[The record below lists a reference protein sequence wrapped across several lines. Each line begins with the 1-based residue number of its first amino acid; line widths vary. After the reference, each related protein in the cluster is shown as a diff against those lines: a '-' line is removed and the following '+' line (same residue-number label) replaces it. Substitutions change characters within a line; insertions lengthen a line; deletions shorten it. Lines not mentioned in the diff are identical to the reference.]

1 MLLTLTLNLSA
12 LKLFSNMKMLFAGLL
27 LLIYNSFFSQTTLNE
42 VKKENLYPFLLS
54 VPPDSIDAK
63 GPSPL
68 LVFLHG
74 RSLSGQDLNLVKKYG
89 VLHEMEKKGRF
100 VPGYVIGPQVKKG
113 ESWDPDKLLDL
124 VHFMIRNYNVDSN
137 RVYVAGMSLGG
148 YGTLNFAGKY
158 PEKIAAAV
166 ALCGGGDVRDACRL
180 ATIPLWIEHG
190 QKDEA
195 VPVSESIKVAE
206 AIKNCGDSS
215 KLKFIIDPEANHGA
229 LEKIFRTDEFY
240 TWLFSFSKS
249 KLD

>member
-1 MLLTLTLNLSA
+1 MKTVTTLT
-12 LKLFSNMKMLFAGLL
+12 FFMLFWV
-27 LLIYNSFFSQTTLNE
+27 NQVFSQATFNE
-42 VKKENLYPFLLS
+42 VIKDGFYPFLLS
-54 VPPDSIDAK
+54 IPPDSIDAN

-74 RSLSGQDLNLVKKYG
+74 RSLSGEDLNLVKKYG

-100 VPGYVIGPQVKKG
+100 VPSYVVGPQVKKG
-113 ESWDPDKLLDL
+113 ESWNPDKILKL
-124 VHFMIRNYNVDSN
+124 VNYMIRNYNIDSN
-137 RVYVAGMSLGG
+137 RIYVAGMSLGG

-158 PEKIAAAV
+158 PEKVAAAV

-180 ATIPLWIEHG
+180 ASIPIWIEHG

-206 AIKNCGDSS
+206 AIKKCPNSN
-215 KLKFIIDPEANHGA
+215 KLKFVIDQEANHGA

-240 TWLFSFSKS
+240 DWLFSFSRPVN
-249 KLD
+249 

>member
-100 VPGYVIGPQVKKG
+100 VPGYVVGPQVKKG